1 MESKS
6 VKIPV
11 KKKSMDILFLENRI
25 KYLIQHEEY
34 EKAAVIK
41 RWIIELSQKQK

>member
-1 MESKS
+1 MRLKS

-11 KKKSMDILFLENRI
+11 KEKNMDILFLENRL
-25 KYLIQHEEY
+25 KYLVHLEEY
-34 EKAAVIK
+34 EKAAAIR